1 MRTVTDWTIDT
12 CGDTSSGNRNV
23 GVTMIGEEAAREM
36 AKKVPVDSKGTVA
49 VQVGVGGEGLR
60 SALFCVL
67 LLLSILGESSAAFE
81 GEVGLRG
88 TWTDNLY
95 LTESSVED
103 FVTMPFGY
111 VETGLGEHFGL
122 RYGLN
127 GYLYGTNSELNALWQ
142 RAAARY
148 GTKVGGKHD
157 LEAELGY
164 GGILHVSDTKNLD
177 HHQFGGIVD
186 LNLHPSPRML
196 IVPGI
201 EGYWRTY
208 PNTENLDYVEGI
220 GNLLMNRSF
229 ATRTTLRLSGTLYF
243 KRFLESIPED
253 LETDDTLSQAASNL
267 LSAGFVS
274 TLGNGSGPGAGGPG
288 MGPGQPGGGAGAGRG
303 PGPQGPPPG
312 ATIQGNEESQS
323 AGQLLLAA
331 RLAQSLGSRAGIFV
345 EGTYRTNF
353 LDPPRFEEGS
363 IPGVDREFFDDHYGY
378 EGPGAL
384 MQLSVLLPL
393 SMRMVLTALIEERRF
408 VGREALD
415 MDGNPKD
422 PSGEDRRDE
431 RYEVAVRGEFFR
443 DFERAFPEGI
453 TAEVGYVHVWN
464 ESNDDWYDTEENRV
478 FASAS
483 LLW

>member
-1 MRTVTDWTIDT
+1 
-12 CGDTSSGNRNV
+12 
-23 GVTMIGEEAAREM
+23 MIGEEAAREM
-36 AKKVPVDSKGTVA
+36 AQKGPPVDSKGTVTVRA
-49 VQVGVGGEGLR
+49 GVEGKGLR
-60 SALFCVL
+60 SALFCVV
-67 LLLSILGESSAAFE
+67 LLLSVLPRSSGAFE
-81 GEVGLRG
+81 GEVGLQG

-95 LTESSVED
+95 LTASSVED

-111 VETGLGEHFGL
+111 LETGLGEHFGL
-122 RYGLN
+122 RYRLN

-148 GTKVGGKHD
+148 GTKVGDKLD

-164 GGILHVSDTKNLD
+164 GGILHASDTKNLD

-186 LNLHPSPRML
+186 LDVRPSARTL

-243 KRFLESIPED
+243 KRFLESIPEG
-253 LETDDTLSQAASNL
+253 LETDDPLSQAASSA
-267 LSAGFVS
+267 LSLGSVS
-274 TLGNGSGPGAGGPG
+274 TLGNGSGPGGGGPG
-288 MGPGQPGGGAGAGRG
+288 NGPGQPGGDQGYGRG

-312 ATIQGNEESQS
+312 ATIQGNQESQS

-384 MQLSVLLPL
+384 MQLSVLLPMNL
-393 SMRMVLTALIEERRF
+393 RMVLSTLIEERRF

-415 MDGNPKD
+415 MDGNPKG

-431 RYEVAVRGEFFR
+431 RYEIAVRGEFFR
-443 DFERAFPEGI
+443 GFERAFPAGM
-453 TAEVGYVHVWN
+453 TADVGYVHVWN

>member
-1 MRTVTDWTIDT
+1 
-12 CGDTSSGNRNV
+12 
-23 GVTMIGEEAAREM
+23 MIREEAAREM
-36 AKKVPVDSKGTVA
+36 VKKGPVDSKGTVA
-49 VQVGVGGEGLR
+49 VRAGVGGEGLR
-60 SALFCVL
+60 SALLCVI
-67 LLLSILGESSAAFE
+67 LLLSILDESSAAFE
-81 GEVGLRG
+81 GEVGLQG

-95 LTESSVED
+95 LTASSVDD
-103 FVTMPFGY
+103 FVTMPFGH
-111 VETGLGEHFGL
+111 VETDLGENFGL
-122 RYGLN
+122 RYRLN
-127 GYLYGTNSELNALWQ
+127 GYLYSTNSELNALWQ

-148 GTKVGGKHD
+148 NTKVGGKHD

-186 LNLHPSPRML
+186 LNLRPSPRML

-208 PNTENLDYVEGI
+208 PNTEALDYVEGI

-243 KRFLESIPED
+243 KRFLEAVSED
-253 LETDDTLSQAASNL
+253 MAADDQEIQAASSA
-267 LSAGFVS
+267 LSPGFVT
-274 TLGNGSGPGAGGPG
+274 TLGNGSGPGVGAPG
-288 MGPGQPGGGAGAGRG
+288 NGPGQPGGGQGNGRG
-303 PGPQGPPPG
+303 PGSQGPPPG
-312 ATIQGNEESQS
+312 VTIPGNQASQS

-331 RLAQSLGSRAGIFV
+331 RLAQSLGSRVGIFV

-378 EGPGAL
+378 EGPGAF
-384 MQLSVLLPL
+384 MQLSLLLPL
-393 SMRMVLTALIEERRF
+393 SLRMVLSGLIEERRYAD
-408 VGREALD
+408 REALD

-431 RYEVAVRGEFFR
+431 HYEIAIRGEFFR
-443 DFERAFPEGI
+443 GFERAFPTGI
-453 TAEVGYVHVWN
+453 TADVGYVHVWN
-464 ESNDDWYDTEENRV
+464 ASNDDWYDTGENRV

>member
-12 CGDTSSGNRNV
+12 CGEPRSETSNV
-23 GVTMIGEEAAREM
+23 GVTMIGQEAARRM
-36 AKKVPVDSKGTVA
+36 AKEDPAESKGTVTVRA
-49 VQVGVGGEGLR
+49 GVEGEGLR
-60 SALFCVL
+60 SALFCL
-67 LLLSILGESSAAFE
+67 ILLLSVLPEPSGAFE
-81 GEVGLRG
+81 GEVGLQG

-111 VETGLGEHFGL
+111 LEAGLGEHFGL
-122 RYGLN
+122 RYSLN

-142 RAAARY
+142 RAAVRSGA
-148 GTKVGGKHD
+148 KVGGKHD

-164 GGILHVSDTKNLD
+164 GGILHVSDTRNLD
-177 HHQFGGIVD
+177 HHQFGGVVD
-186 LNLHPSPRML
+186 LNLRPSQRML

-201 EGYWRTY
+201 QGYWRTY

-220 GNLLMNRSF
+220 GSLLMNRSF
-229 ATRTTLRLSGTLYF
+229 ATRTTLRLSGTLYL

-253 LETDDTLSQAASNL
+253 LETDDPLSQAASTA
-267 LSAGFVS
+267 LSPGLIS
-274 TLGNGSGPGAGGPG
+274 TLGNGSGPGPGGPG
-288 MGPGQPGGGAGAGRG
+288 NGPGQNAGGSGNGRG

-312 ATIQGNEESQS
+312 VTIQRNQESQS

-378 EGPGAL
+378 EGPGVVT
-384 MQLSVLLPL
+384 QLSLLLPL
-393 SMRMVLTALIEERRF
+393 SLRMVLSGLIEERRF

-443 DFERAFPEGI
+443 AFERAFPTGI
-453 TAEVGYVHVWN
+453 TAEVGYVRIWN